1 MSLTFTYEG
10 GLALV
15 PTAHAEFL
23 ALALNWLPGNTFYE
37 GETERQQRYLHLS
50 SSLLLHDPAFV
61 ADLAA
66 YSRQILGL
74 RTVGA
79 YLVGTLFLAGSEVS
93 QGLGYPGEAR
103 SLAFRA
109 ARAVW
114 RRGDEHL
121 QTLGHLAHLKLPLP
135 KGLRKAVK
143 AHLEA
148 LPPRQLLKYKQVS
161 PTALSEGFSQR
172 DAIRLVH
179 PRPRTQ
185 ESEAV
190 FRYLLGRAGPM
201 EIALVERMR
210 QEAPT
215 WEALLSAQGSTPE
228 VWRGALPRMKALAL
242 VRNLRNCLEAGL
254 SLEELLPNAERVDV
268 RDLFP
273 HQLFRAYQEA
283 SPALPLLDRLFH
295 RMVEARPPMKDTLVL
310 LDVSG
315 SMCGTPLAQAA
326 PLAVALALKGGI
338 IVPFDSV
345 VRPAVLPGES
355 PIQTVGE
362 LLRLG
367 GGGTCLGQAVDYAA
381 YQAAEEGYRR
391 LVVITDEQAHDD
403 ALLALRRFLKGGT
416 RRQAH
421 VINLVGYAP
430 SVVSPHPRLHRHA
443 GFNPRLLDFLPL
455 VEGGGEAVRGFLER
469 WEREAGL
476 EGKAL
481 EAVSGEEED

>member
-10 GLALV
+10 GAALA

-37 GETERQQRYLHLS
+37 GEAERQRRYLHLA

-66 YSRQILGL
+66 YCRHVLGL

-79 YLVGTLFLAGSEVS
+79 YLVGSLFWAGSELS
-93 QGLGYPGEAR
+93 RGLGYPGEAR
-103 SLAFRA
+103 SLALRTA
-109 ARAVW
+109 HAVW

-121 QTLGHLAHLKLPLP
+121 QTLGHLAYLRLPLP

-143 AHLEA
+143 AHLET
-148 LPPRQLLKYKQVS
+148 LPPRQLLKYKQVC
-161 PTALSEGFSQR
+161 PTALSKGFSQR

-190 FRYLLGRAGPM
+190 FRYLLGRAGPG
-201 EIALVERMR
+201 ELALVKCLR

-215 WEALLSAQGSTPE
+215 WEVLLSAQGSTPE
-228 VWRGALPRMKALAL
+228 VWRGVLSQMKALAL

-254 SLEELLPNAERVDV
+254 SLQELLPHAERVDV
-268 RDLFP
+268 RDLLP
-273 HQLFRAYQEA
+273 HQLFRAYYEA
-283 SPALPLLDRLFH
+283 PSALPHLDRLFH
-295 RMVEARPPMKDTLVL
+295 RMVGARPSMEGTLVL

-315 SMCGTPLAQAA
+315 SMSGAPLEKAA

-338 IVPFDSV
+338 IVPFNHAVYPD
-345 VRPAVLPGES
+345 VLPGES
-355 PIQTVGE
+355 PIQTVE
-362 LLRLG
+362 ALLRLG
-367 GGGTCLGQAVDYAA
+367 GGGTYLGQAVDHAA
-381 YQAAEEGYRR
+381 HQAAREGYRR

-403 ALLALRRFLKGGT
+403 ALLALRRFLEGGSG
-416 RRQAH
+416 RWAH
-421 VINLVGYAP
+421 VVNLMGYAS
-430 SVVSPHPRLHRHA
+430 SVVTPHPRLHRHA

-476 EGKAL
+476 VPGKL
-481 EAVSGEEED
+481 EAASEGGDD